1 MNTDEIPVNPPS
13 DWQPITDKGDLA
25 TLGKTVEE
33 LCEGIEAF
41 ARCASITAR
50 CIIQGI
56 DEAEPVTGKINRIA
70 MENEIADVEA
80 MIEHIKQRFA
90 LDRVHITDRRNKKF
104 AYKASWFKGLDNAQ

>member
-1 MNTDEIPVNPPS
+1 
-13 DWQPITDKGDLA
+13 
-25 TLGKTVEE
+25 
-33 LCEGIEAF
+33 
-41 ARCASITAR
+41 
-50 CIIQGI
+50 
-56 DEAEPVTGKINRIA
+56 